1 MMDDSV
7 LADLLRDNG
16 LITDEQA
23 RQLVTL
29 ARAQGQSLYRFIIES
44 RAVAED
50 TAVVLLARHLSM
62 RAASLRDF
70 APPRDLVSLV
80 PSPVVRRHRVLPLG
94 FEHGALLLAMVDP
107 LDFAAI
113 EAVGHH
119 WDGEITP
126 VLVGP
131 FDLQL
136 ALDRLLG
143 LQLPS
148 PPPLPP
154 PRAVTPTSP
163 QAPAS
168 SGSLLAAGRPVTAA
182 AAAQAPGTA
191 ATGQTRYASRGAP
204 SGERDA
210 APTPGA
216 PAASGPHSGAL
227 PGDAA
232 SVRASTAIT
241 AVAPIAIERG
251 RARDPEAVNRTNRG
265 LPVPAA
271 AVPDTA
277 SLPSV
282 PIVETELVQPAA
294 ASPPPALIVETELV
308 QPAAAAAS
316 LLASF
321 DTVERLS
328 EDSASLPSVHDDADY
343 TVDSAEI
350 GLADELPPA
359 PPMAD
364 PLSGTDGSAYF
375 GGGRVMSGDV
385 SALDFLAPRHEP
397 AEQAGPGDTVQS
409 SPDSSSLSGL
419 IVLEGPDFDASAV
432 PSLAAPRGEDA
443 AGVIAAAGASE
454 LALAVT
460 RALVA
465 RGLLTEAEV
474 VHQLTRLQRG

>member
-1 MMDDSV
+1 
-7 LADLLRDNG
+7 
-16 LITDEQA
+16 
-23 RQLVTL
+23 
-29 ARAQGQSLYRFIIES
+29 
-44 RAVAED
+44 
-50 TAVVLLARHLSM
+50 
-62 RAASLRDF
+62 
-70 APPRDLVSLV
+70 
-80 PSPVVRRHRVLPLG
+80 
-94 FEHGALLLAMVDP
+94 
-107 LDFAAI
+107 
-113 EAVGHH
+113 
-119 WDGEITP
+119 
-126 VLVGP
+126 
-131 FDLQL
+131 
-136 ALDRLLG
+136 
-143 LQLPS
+143 
-148 PPPLPP
+148 
-154 PRAVTPTSP
+154 
-163 QAPAS
+163 
-168 SGSLLAAGRPVTAA
+168 
-182 AAAQAPGTA
+182 
-191 ATGQTRYASRGAP
+191 
-204 SGERDA
+204 
-210 APTPGA
+210 
-216 PAASGPHSGAL
+216 
-227 PGDAA
+227 
-232 SVRASTAIT
+232 
-241 AVAPIAIERG
+241 
-251 RARDPEAVNRTNRG
+251 
-265 LPVPAA
+265 
-271 AVPDTA
+271 VPDTA

-465 RGLLTEAEV
+465 RGLLTETEV

>member
-1 MMDDSV
+1 
-7 LADLLRDNG
+7 
-16 LITDEQA
+16 
-23 RQLVTL
+23 
-29 ARAQGQSLYRFIIES
+29 
-44 RAVAED
+44 
-50 TAVVLLARHLSM
+50 
-62 RAASLRDF
+62 
-70 APPRDLVSLV
+70 
-80 PSPVVRRHRVLPLG
+80 VLPLG

-282 PIVETELVQPAA
+282 PIVETELVRPAAASPPPALIVETELVQPAA

-308 QPAAAAAS
+308 QPAVAAAS